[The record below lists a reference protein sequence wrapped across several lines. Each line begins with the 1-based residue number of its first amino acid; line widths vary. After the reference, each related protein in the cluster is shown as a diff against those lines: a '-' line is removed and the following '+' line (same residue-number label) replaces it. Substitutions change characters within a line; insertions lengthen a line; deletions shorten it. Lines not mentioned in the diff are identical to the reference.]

1 MRELYKSG
9 VRAEILFYLR
19 DYGDTK
25 RSSLVSV
32 FAKYNARHVQ
42 RVVAKMIEDGELDE
56 YKKPPEP
63 SKTPVRYVR
72 LTDLSTQRIN
82 DIEKQ
87 YGKQEN
93 VVKTNISRIKKKN
106 RKEAVLQVYSTCGA
120 MGCGVTE
127 ADKLP
132 IQRLIGNQKTPT
144 KGLETKIIQKMERD
158 GAFYSMTEIRDAC
171 KEQLGYGP
179 LNATR
184 CVGIIIRRRK
194 VQFVYNIGGKLI
206 YFNQILEERTRDVI
220 LESLERS
227 EISRECID
235 FDQTGKASC
244 IIFGTNYAV
253 IAKLFYERK
262 KGALNLDA
270 NGNPKEVKGK
280 WEPNRD
286 KLTVKNLA
294 SLYSEAYF
302 VSLKN
307 TRVDFDTASRMTP
320 EITRDIES
328 KWISS
333 QSALRE
339 ARDSSGAQ
347 AVIKGSGAKVFLWF
361 DNNLYTLYHVF
372 ESQEKVYVVIPESGT
387 EQVIA
392 RVLGTRLIKI
402 QTIAGEVLNVKRYDD
417 TGHLIKEAQP

>member
-1 MRELYKSG
+1 M
-9 VRAEILFYLR
+9 
-19 DYGDTK
+19 
-25 RSSLVSV
+25 
-32 FAKYNARHVQ
+32 
-42 RVVAKMIEDGELDE
+42 
-56 YKKPPEP
+56 
-63 SKTPVRYVR
+63 
-72 LTDLSTQRIN
+72 
-82 DIEKQ
+82 
-87 YGKQEN
+87 
-93 VVKTNISRIKKKN
+93 
-106 RKEAVLQVYSTCGA
+106 YSTCSA

-262 KGALNLDA
+262 KGALNLDD

-294 SLYSEAYF
+294 SIYSEAYF

>member
-93 VVKTNISRIKKKN
+93 VVKTDISRIKKKN
-106 RKEAVLQVYSTCGA
+106 RKEAVLQVYSTCSA

-144 KGLETKIIQKMERD
+144 KGMER
-158 GAFYSMTEIRDAC
+158 S
-171 KEQLGYGP
+171 
-179 LNATR
+179 
-184 CVGIIIRRRK
+184 
-194 VQFVYNIGGKLI
+194 
-206 YFNQILEERTRDVI
+206 
-220 LESLERS
+220 
-227 EISRECID
+227 
-235 FDQTGKASC
+235 
-244 IIFGTNYAV
+244 
-253 IAKLFYERK
+253 
-262 KGALNLDA
+262 
-270 NGNPKEVKGK
+270 
-280 WEPNRD
+280 
-286 KLTVKNLA
+286 
-294 SLYSEAYF
+294 
-302 VSLKN
+302 
-307 TRVDFDTASRMTP
+307 TP
-320 EITRDIES
+320 
-328 KWISS
+328 
-333 QSALRE
+333 
-339 ARDSSGAQ
+339 
-347 AVIKGSGAKVFLWF
+347 
-361 DNNLYTLYHVF
+361 
-372 ESQEKVYVVIPESGT
+372 
-387 EQVIA
+387 
-392 RVLGTRLIKI
+392 
-402 QTIAGEVLNVKRYDD
+402 
-417 TGHLIKEAQP
+417 